1 MNDKDTTRISV
12 LSDTHNTLPRALLT
26 ALKGSS
32 LIIHAG
38 DFATEA
44 VLTQLE
50 KIAPVAA
57 VRGNCDTGV
66 LATLPHTVLLERGR
80 ETILVV
86 HDLNTISHDTIPAGV
101 TLVICGHTHVPV
113 LTSHGAAA
121 GSTGQLRLSAGRQR
135 PLLCRDQDR
144 RGNNGYHPQDARP
157 PSRGKMRNKRSLFA
171 ALPGYLLSITQP
183 PEATMAQHK
192 TGDNVTVHY
201 RGTLDD
207 GTEFDNS
214 RSGEP
219 LTFTLGKGEVI
230 PGFDA
235 AVTGMQAG
243 RKKP

>member
-86 HDLNTISHDTIPAGV
+86 HDLNTIQQDTIPPAV

-113 LTSHGAAA
+113 LTSHRGRRWLNP
-121 GSTGQLRLSAGRQR
+121 GSPVSPRGGSAPSFAEIRITAQETDIIHR
-135 PLLCRDQDR
+135 TLAP
-144 RGNNGYHPQDARP
+144 PARE
-157 PSRGKMRNKRSLFA
+157 KN
-171 ALPGYLLSITQP
+171 
-183 PEATMAQHK
+183 AQ
-192 TGDNVTVHY
+192 
-201 RGTLDD
+201 
-207 GTEFDNS
+207 
-214 RSGEP
+214 
-219 LTFTLGKGEVI
+219 
-230 PGFDA
+230 
-235 AVTGMQAG
+235 
-243 RKKP
+243 